1 MARKKKDQHL
11 INIAHRCISGFYGQ
25 GHVMKKR
32 VNSLGYGDIYS
43 KVQNYVNMILAGKVK

>member
-1 MARKKKDQHL
+1 MARRKKDHHL

-32 VNSLGYGDIYS
+32 VNSLGYGNIYS
-43 KVQNYVNMILAGKVK
+43 KVQNYVNLILAGKVK